1 MQWYHIVALI
11 FISLMPPDDAEQL
24 FIAEFLIH
32 ISLMKCLLDSFASF
46 LIELLGFLLLSFEN
60 SLCFGYKSF
69 IRRMICKY
77 FLPLCGLSFHSVNS
91 VLNSRGS
98 SFD

>member
-1 MQWYHIVALI
+1 MQCYRSVALI
-11 FISLMPPDDAEQL
+11 FISLMPDDAEQL

-32 ISLMKCLLDSFASF
+32 ISSMKCLLDSFASF
-46 LIELLGFLLLSFEN
+46 LIRFLIIEFWEFFV
-60 SLCFGYKSF
+60 CFGYKLF
-69 IRRMICKY
+69 IRCMIFKY
-77 FLPLCGLSFHSVNS
+77 FLPLRDLSFHSVNS